1 MIAAVIGIGTIVVS
15 VLLSLFNTT
24 ANTDILSV
32 TQVVL
37 VGTQQE
43 TVSSGSMS
51 ATITFTVQNTGSAN
65 ILVPVGSLVSVSI
78 NPETAST
85 TTSCSGSPTSYIDGA
100 AVTWDAVAGG
110 PVACNAAGTV
120 TSMKW
125 VMGSATTL
133 DAGSQLTFS
142 VTFSFSATSSSISN
156 PITTGS
162 QYILGISLGN
172 AGTTQQITAK

>member
-1 MIAAVIGIGTIVVS
+1 MMMMMPAIMMTIRGEQKSDGDAVKDLQKPLVVEMTAKVS
-15 VLLSLFNTT
+15 KMTT
-24 ANTDILSV
+24 TTRSPPV
-32 TQVVL
+32 TMSSDNQKHPL
-37 VGTQQE
+37 VYCGPMD
-43 TVSSGSMS
+43 VD
-51 ATITFTVQNTGSAN
+51 AC
-65 ILVPVGSLVSVSI
+65 SLVDEEEEKADATTPVEQL
-78 NPETAST
+78 ETKNA
-85 TTSCSGSPTSYIDGA
+85 
-100 AVTWDAVAGG
+100 